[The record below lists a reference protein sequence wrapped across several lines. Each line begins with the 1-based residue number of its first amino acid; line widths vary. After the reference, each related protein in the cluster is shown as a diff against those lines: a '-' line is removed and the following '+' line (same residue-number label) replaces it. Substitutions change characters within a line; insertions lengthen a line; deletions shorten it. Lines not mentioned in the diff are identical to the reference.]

1 LKHRLPPL
9 SWVSLFAILFSMAG
23 QAAPPAIAFESVITA
38 DKQTESDVTG
48 YLARIEQNSPEEL
61 ERALKRAEMLFLEGA
76 LKGQVDPAIFV
87 IHGPEVAVFFKDNYP
102 KYRSLVD
109 LAARLTAFKVIDI
122 RVCETR
128 MGVLGRERNAL
139 MPFVG
144 TVPFGPAE
152 EQRLVDEEGYVY
164 F

>member
-1 LKHRLPPL
+1 ML
-9 SWVSLFAILFSMAG
+9 SLVCLFATLFSMAG
-23 QAAPPAIAFESVITA
+23 QAAPPAITFEKAITA
-38 DKQTESDVTG
+38 DQQTESDVAG
-48 YLARIEQNSPEEL
+48 YLARIEKNSPEEL
-61 ERALKRAEMLFLEGA
+61 ERALKRAEMLFLEGT
-76 LKGQVDPAIFV
+76 LKGQADPAIFV
-87 IHGPEVAVFFKDNYP
+87 IHGPEVGVFFKDNYP

-128 MGVLGRERNAL
+128 IGVLGRERNVL

-164 F
+164 L

>member
-1 LKHRLPPL
+1 MKHRLPSL
-9 SWVSLFAILFSMAG
+9 SLICLFTILCSMG
-23 QAAPPAIAFESVITA
+23 VQAAPPVIAFEKAITA
-38 DKQTESDVTG
+38 DQQAESEVTG

-61 ERALKRAEMLFLEGA
+61 ERALKRAEMLFLEGT